1 MIGYLFVFVPV
12 EGDPLFERP
21 KGVIANQVE
30 ENGKAKAVPAAV
42 HQVTVA
48 FFNLLSLTE
57 AVIRPVIQ
65 DQLWL
70 VALCN
75 KHKCNGT

>member
-1 MIGYLFVFVPV
+1 MVGYLFVFVPV

-48 FFNLLSLTE
+48 FVNLLSQK
-57 AVIRPVIQ
+57 P
-65 DQLWL
+65 
-70 VALCN
+70 
-75 KHKCNGT
+75 